1 MEKEGKGDEPKGN
14 QGEEERMG
22 RKGRKKGEEE
32 KRSVKETT
40 AGQSDRF

>member
-14 QGEEERMG
+14 QGEEE
-22 RKGRKKGEEE
+22 

-40 AGQSDRF
+40 VGQ